1 MDERILAILKA
12 VANVDYATAGDND
25 DPYCLFCAS
34 DTSSGNPKDV
44 DDPHESACPVV
55 LARRILAEQR
65 TPLKV
70 WRVEVDTLNFFDET
84 VTQTVYRTE
93 YTEEAMRAW
102 FSGNDR
108 RVRVTFVREVRP

>member
-34 DTSSGNPKDV
+34 DTPSGNPKDV

-55 LARRILAEQR
+55 LARRILAEQG

-70 WRVEVDTLNFFDET
+70 WRVEVLIRSISLT
-84 VTQTVYRTE
+84 
-93 YTEEAMRAW
+93 
-102 FSGNDR
+102 R
-108 RVRVTFVREVRP
+108 RSRRLSTGQSTPKRPCAPGFLGMIVVCV